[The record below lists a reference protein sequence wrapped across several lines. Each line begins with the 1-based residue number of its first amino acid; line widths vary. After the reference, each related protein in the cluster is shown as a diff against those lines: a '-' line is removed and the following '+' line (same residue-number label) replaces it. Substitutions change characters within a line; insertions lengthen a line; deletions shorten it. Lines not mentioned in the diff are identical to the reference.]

1 MSTRASLDPKA
12 QEKAD
17 RLYKIRHTTAHVMA
31 EAVLRMFPEAKIAI
45 GPPIDN
51 GFYYDFDLPR
61 KLTEEDFETIEE
73 HMRAIIQGKHP
84 MTKEVIT
91 RNQAKARF
99 NDQPYKLELVDAI
112 PEHEEV
118 SLFTVD
124 TFTDLCRGP
133 HVENTK
139 DLNWKAFKLLRIA
152 GAYWRGNSDNP
163 MLTRIYGTAWED
175 PKEMREYL
183 DHLKELE
190 KRDHRRLGR
199 ELDLFHF
206 EDDNPGQ
213 IFWHHNG
220 WTIYRLLM
228 EFVRESIGRQGYQ
241 EVHTPS
247 VMPKSLW
254 DRSGHWE
261 KYQEHMFVTESEK
274 RLFALKPM
282 NCPGHIEIFRQGL
295 KSYRD
300 LPLRMAEFGS
310 CVRNES
316 SGALHGIMRVR
327 GFVQDDAHIFCT
339 EEQISSEVALFVELL
354 KGMYKD
360 LGFDEASIIVKFS
373 TRPEKRVGD
382 DATWDRAEGALA
394 EACKQAG
401 LEYEIAPGE
410 GAFYGPKLE
419 FTLVDALGREWQ
431 CGTIQVDYQLPSKER
446 LDAGYIGEDGNRHTP
461 VMLHRAVLGSL
472 ERFIGILLEHYGGAM
487 PVWLAPIQAV
497 VIPVAP
503 AFYEGAQALAKELEN
518 EGWRVLADLGDER
531 MNNKIRIHQAQKV
544 PYMLVV
550 GEQEL
555 ASRTVAVRTRKND
568 RIDGLSVDEFKA
580 MIDEKIQK
588 KDVL

>member
-1 MSTRASLDPKA
+1 MSTVQSPVQDPKA
-12 QEKAD
+12 DK
-17 RLYKIRHTTAHVMA
+17 LYKIRHTTAHVMA
-31 EAVLRMFPEAKIAI
+31 EAVLRMFPDAKIAI

-61 KLTEEDFETIEE
+61 KLSEDDFETIEE
-73 HMRAIIQGKHP
+73 HMRQIIQGKHD
-84 MTKEVIT
+84 MTREVIS
-91 RNQAKARF
+91 RNDAKKRF
-99 NDQPYKLELVDAI
+99 HDQPYKLELVDAI

-118 SLFTVD
+118 SLYTVD

-133 HVENTK
+133 HVENTR

-175 PKEMREYL
+175 PKQLREYL
-183 DHLKELE
+183 EHLKELE

-213 IFWHHNG
+213 IFWHHKG
-220 WTIYRLLM
+220 WTIYRTLQN
-228 EFVRESIGRQGYQ
+228 FVRESISRQGYQ
-241 EVHTPS
+241 EVNTPS
-247 VMPKSLW
+247 VMPKTLW
-254 DRSGHWE
+254 ERSGHWE
-261 KYQEHMFVTESEK
+261 KYKEHMFVTESEK
-274 RLFALKPM
+274 RHFALKPM
-282 NCPGHIEIFRQGL
+282 NCPGHIEIFKQGL

-316 SGALHGIMRVR
+316 SGALHGILRVR

-339 EEQISSEVALFVELL
+339 EEQISDEVGLFVQLL
-354 KGMYKD
+354 KGMYAD
-360 LGFDEASIIVKFS
+360 LGFGEESIIVKFS
-373 TRPEKRVGD
+373 TRPDVRVGD
-382 DATWDRAEGALA
+382 DATWDRAEAALA
-394 EACKQAG
+394 TACDNAG
-401 LEYEIAPGE
+401 LAYELAPGE

-419 FTLVDALGREWQ
+419 FTLVDALGRHWQ
-431 CGTIQVDYQLPSKER
+431 CGTIQVDYQLPSKQR

-472 ERFIGILLEHYGGAM
+472 ERFIGILLENYGGAL
-487 PVWLAPIQAV
+487 PVWLSPVQAV

-503 AFYEGAQALAKELEN
+503 TFNEGAQALAKELADL
-518 EGWRVLADLGDER
+518 GWRVEADLGDER

-550 GEQEL
+550 GENEL
-555 ASRTVAVRTRKND
+555 VNRTVAIRTRKND
-568 RIDGLSVDEFKA
+568 RINDMPVEEFKA
-580 MIDEKIQK
+580 YIQQKILTK
-588 KDVL
+588 AEL